1 MIMKNYDE
9 KQVDR
14 IREFV
19 SEFQRKEG
27 KSPSLRAIMHGAK
40 LNSLGQVSRGLK
52 ILENRGELKMD
63 KVKGVIEVP
72 HNLKTGK
79 TIIAPIVGSVACGK
93 PKLAVE
99 EIEKSVALPTSLFGG
114 GETFML
120 VADGLS
126 MIEEGIMPGDL
137 LVVKKNAD
145 FENGDLVIAL
155 VDDSATAK
163 RFYKEGNKVI
173 LHPAN
178 KEMKD
183 IIVEDLSELKIL
195 GRVVNVIKE
204 VSRFQ
209 SK

>member
-1 MIMKNYDE
+1 MNNYNE

-19 SEFQRKEG
+19 SDFQRKEG
-27 KSPSLRAIMHGAK
+27 KSPSLRVIMRGAN
-40 LNSLGQVSRGLK
+40 LNSIGQVRRGLQ
-52 ILENRGELKMD
+52 ILENRGELKID
-63 KVKGVIEVP
+63 KLKGVVEVP
-72 HNLKTGK
+72 HNLKPGK
-79 TIIAPIVGSVACGK
+79 TIVAPIVGSVACGK

-99 EIEKSVALPTSLFGG
+99 EIEKSVALPTSIFGS

-120 VADGLS
+120 EAEGYS
-126 MIEEGIMPGDL
+126 MKDEGIMPGDL
-137 LVVKKNAD
+137 LVVKRNAD

-163 RFYKEGNKVI
+163 RFYKEGNKAI

-183 IIVEDLSELKIL
+183 IIVEDISELRIL